1 MNQNNYYRQLGL
13 TDEELDTLQEA
24 FQLYDVKKH
33 GYISTEQF
41 SHILLE
47 IGIVKSGNE
56 AQDQQLAH
64 IIQSADVNHD
74 NKIDF
79 NEFVLAMFRYM
90 PHNTCPQ
97 QQQINY
103 NNSQQQVFSEKDTS
117 DEELM
122 ACFQFFDQDHD
133 GRISQ
138 KELEQVMIRFDT
150 HLTPRELKEMMST
163 ADINRDGFIDFEEFK
178 QLLPP
183 L

>member
-13 TDEELDTLQEA
+13 SDEELDTLKEA
-24 FQLYDVKKH
+24 FQLYDVKKN

-47 IGIVKSGNE
+47 LGIVDSGSE

-64 IIQSADVNHD
+64 IIQSADINHD

-79 NEFVLAMFRYM
+79 NEFVLAMFHYM
-90 PHNTCPQ
+90 PHNACPQ

-103 NNSQQQVFSEKDTS
+103 NSQQQVFSEKDTN

>member
-1 MNQNNYYRQLGL
+1 MNPNNYYFQLGI
-13 TDEELDTLQEA
+13 TAEELSTLQEA
-24 FQLYDVKKH
+24 FQLYDTKQNGH
-33 GYISTEQF
+33 ISVEQF
-41 SHILLE
+41 SHILQE
-47 IGIVKSGNE
+47 VGIVKPGNN
-56 AQDQQLAH
+56 AQELQH
-64 IIQSADVNHD
+64 IIQSADINHD
-74 NKIDF
+74 KVIDF

-90 PHNTCPQ
+90 PHNNTSQQ

-103 NNSQQQVFSEKDTS
+103 NTQPQQAFSEKHTT
-117 DEELM
+117 DEELL

-150 HLTPRELKEMMST
+150 HLTPKELKEMMIT